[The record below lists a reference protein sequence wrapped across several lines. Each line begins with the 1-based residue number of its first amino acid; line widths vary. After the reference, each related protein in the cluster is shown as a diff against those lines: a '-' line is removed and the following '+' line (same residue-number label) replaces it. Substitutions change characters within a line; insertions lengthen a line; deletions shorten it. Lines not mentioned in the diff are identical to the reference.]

1 MLQKRKIMALS
12 FLRSFISKDKIFY
25 DLFGKVVSE
34 ISAMAVLI
42 KELTYESNPDN
53 LARVLAKI
61 KEKEKSN
68 DVLVSNIFVEL
79 GRNFITPFD
88 REDVHALATSL
99 DDISD
104 NIYIAAKK
112 IVIYKVDANKPE
124 FQKMATLIVDGCD
137 QVSKAVVELKN
148 MKNMRLMTDAI
159 AIIKEI
165 ESQSDDVF
173 DSAIEYLYNSP
184 SVDAKELI
192 KYKEIYS
199 KLESVTDKCE
209 DAANVIE
216 SIIVKYA

>member
-1 MLQKRKIMALS
+1 MALS

-25 DLFGKVVSE
+25 DLFGQVVNEVS
-34 ISAMAVLI
+34 SMAVLL
-42 KELTYESNPDN
+42 KELTFESNPEN
-53 LARVLAKI
+53 LARILAKI
-61 KEKEKSN
+61 KEKEKAN
-68 DVLVSNIFVEL
+68 DALVSNIFVEL
-79 GRNFITPFD
+79 GKNFITPFD
-88 REDVHALATSL
+88 REDVHELAKSL

-124 FQKMATLIVDGCD
+124 FQKMASLIVDCCS

-173 DSAIEYLYNSP
+173 DGAIEYLYNSP
-184 SVDAKELI
+184 DVDAKELI